1 MIRLAAKVSP
11 RAPEKSE
18 PRRLKFLDE
27 VPATDYQNSGFE
39 PCRLRDFCIT
49 LIRLTTIVSRPTDV
63 VSQIALAAATA
74 LKFTF

>member
-39 PCRLRDFCIT
+39 PCRLRGFCIT
-49 LIRLTTIVSRPTDV
+49 KTVRTITYSLGPD
-63 VSQIALAAATA
+63 TA
-74 LKFTF
+74 QVD